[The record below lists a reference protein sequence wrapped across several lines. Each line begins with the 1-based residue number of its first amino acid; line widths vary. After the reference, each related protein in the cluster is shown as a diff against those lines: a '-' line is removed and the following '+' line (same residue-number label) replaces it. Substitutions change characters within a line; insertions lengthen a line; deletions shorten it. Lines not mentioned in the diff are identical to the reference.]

1 MDMVEIPT
9 EERNDGV
16 EITDLLDRIR
26 CLDGDL
32 RKNRET
38 ISDFKITF
46 QIGKRTINIKE
57 FLLSTRLDL
66 LQKKE
71 QIQEEKSQKRE
82 QEKSKFVEMSKALPK
97 YELPLFRSMK
107 EFIPWVLP
115 LKFH

>member
-1 MDMVEIPT
+1 MDMVEVPT

-26 CLDGDL
+26 CLDGQL
-32 RKNRET
+32 RKNREN
-38 ISDFKITF
+38 IPDFKSTF

-57 FLLSTRLDL
+57 FLLSTKLDL

-82 QEKSKFVEMSKALPK
+82 QEKSRLVEMSKALPK
-97 YELPLFRSMK
+97 YELPLFQSIKDFM
-107 EFIPWVLP
+107 
-115 LKFH
+115 